1 MQANEIKI
9 AERGEQWRLLSVG
22 EVIERG
28 DEYLARLPDHWIAS
42 ESSGDLLTN
51 SNVIYRRRIEPRP
64 VAKPIPEAITP
75 IPGMWYEI
83 RYETGRYFCVGK
95 NESGEMLFRSED
107 YPSDVLWHFDSS
119 QILREYAKNYT
130 AKPASI
136 TPIPGMWYEIR
147 GHAGTYFCAGQNE
160 SGGLYYHYHEY
171 HSLLLKLRHFDSS
184 QILRECAETE
194 SISRAEAAEN
204 QSYADLAAS
213 GGIVDAP

>member
-42 ESSGDLLTN
+42 ESSGDLFTN

-64 VAKPIPEAITP
+64 VAKPIPEFVKP
-75 IPGMWYEI
+75 IPGRWYELQHL
-83 RYETGRYFCVGK
+83 TGRFFCVGK
-95 NESGEMLFRSED
+95 NESGKMMFHSED
-107 YPSDVLWHFDSS
+107 CPSLVLWRYDSI
-119 QILREYAKNYT
+119 QILREY
-130 AKPASI
+130 
-136 TPIPGMWYEIR
+136 
-147 GHAGTYFCAGQNE
+147 
-160 SGGLYYHYHEY
+160 
-171 HSLLLKLRHFDSS
+171 
-184 QILRECAETE
+184 AETE